1 MSKYFIF
8 FTIILGSVMCNNPSG
23 IPMDTNS
30 EYDEVVVEES
40 AKTSSSVGN
49 EDKIA
54 QQNKRK
60 VIRTGD
66 LYLESE
72 DLQETVAEI
81 KSLVAKSDAY
91 LADESVQ
98 DNNYHMRANF
108 VVRIPANSFDSFLKD
123 LEGGKAKITGKNI
136 HLQDV
141 TKEFIDLEVRLAN
154 KEKYIQRYLQL
165 LKKSN
170 SVKEILEVQTEIRQL
185 EEEIESTKG
194 QLKYLTNQTA
204 YSTLQITVIQNKDD
218 ATSDSDSFWSRL
230 KSSIAKG
237 WRFFVDTILVLF
249 ALWPFGLVTLVLIF
263 LFRKYRKRRK
273 KQHSATH

>member
-1 MSKYFIF
+1 MFKYFTFFIIIF
-8 FTIILGSVMCNNPSG
+8 GFVMCNNPSG
-23 IPMDTNS
+23 VPMGTNA
-30 EYDEVVVEES
+30 EYDEIAVEES
-40 AKTSSSVGN
+40 AKTSSSVGDEN
-49 EDKIA
+49 KTI
-54 QQNKRK
+54 QQSKRK

-91 LADESVQ
+91 LADESMQ
-98 DNNYHMRANF
+98 DNNYQITANF
-108 VVRIPANSFDSFLKD
+108 VVRIPVNSFDSFLKD

-141 TKEFIDLEVRLAN
+141 TKQFVDLEIRLAN
-154 KEKYIQRYLQL
+154 KEKYVQRYLQL
-165 LKKSN
+165 LKKAN

-194 QLKYLTNQTA
+194 QLKYLTNQTS
-204 YSTLQITVIQNKDD
+204 YSTLRITVVQNKDI
-218 ATSDSDSFWSRL
+218 AVSDSESFWSKL

-237 WRFFVDTILVLF
+237 WHFFVDTILVLF
-249 ALWPFGLVTLVLIF
+249 ALWPFGLVFIVLIF
-263 LFRKYRKRRK
+263 LFRKYRRRK
-273 KQHSATH
+273 KKRHSATH